1 MKIHD
6 YKTVYGDTPFEL
18 DHYVQKCIKEGYQPF
33 GSPYYIGSPAGNVAV
48 QICQAVVKYTSV
60 SHAPAVAQAG

>member
-18 DHYVQKCIKEGYQPF
+18 DHYVQKSIKEGYQPF
-33 GSPYYIGSPAGNVAV
+33 GSPYYIGAAVGSVSV
-48 QICQAVVKYTSV
+48 QICQAVVKYTAV
-60 SHAPAVAQAG
+60 SHAQTGTLAG